1 MTWTIP
7 VDVAVT
13 YDDAQERFWA
23 LRVGEGEPRGLS
35 AHGYVIWCAADG
47 AASTR
52 EVADRIAEYAAL
64 GLAHFILSGYPHVEE
79 AYHFGEGVRPR
90 LVRRGLLSADDRV
103 SEPIRGAFLPSLSPA
118 GAS

>member
-52 EVADRIAEYAAL
+52 EVADRIAQENGFDASAVL
-64 GLAHFILSGYPHVEE
+64 PDVDVFVPHLLD
-79 AYHFGEGVRPR
+79 AR
-90 LVRRGLLSADDRV
+90 LLDEVTS
-103 SEPIRGAFLPSLSPA
+103 
-118 GAS
+118 